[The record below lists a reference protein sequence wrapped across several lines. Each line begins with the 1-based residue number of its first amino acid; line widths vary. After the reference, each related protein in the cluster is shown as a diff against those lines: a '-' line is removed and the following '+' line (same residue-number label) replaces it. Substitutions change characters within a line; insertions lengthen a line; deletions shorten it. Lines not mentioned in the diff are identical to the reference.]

1 MVPRAPTG
9 VISSLLSCLR
19 AWSPSPDQPSP
30 SRLDSPIRVSLL
42 APGEEDPRGRTHYDR
57 FRAYRRTHEGTAY
70 DDPLFYD
77 AGADRLAAKFLGRC
91 TKEFREHGGV
101 LEKYDLFQRE
111 SDVSAG
117 IECSYSENVVGFG
130 RTNAVML
137 RLPNEMPERTG

>member
-1 MVPRAPTG
+1 M
-9 VISSLLSCLR
+9 
-19 AWSPSPDQPSP
+19 
-30 SRLDSPIRVSLL
+30 
-42 APGEEDPRGRTHYDR
+42 
-57 FRAYRRTHEGTAY
+57 
-70 DDPLFYD
+70 
-77 AGADRLAAKFLGRC
+77 ADRLADKFVGLAH
-91 TKEFREHGGV
+91 KKVREHGGV